1 MYYKRYTCICPPV
14 SKHGNGKYTIC
25 RWYISFENSPFW
37 MGFQV
42 PRLITGGYVYMCII
56 DISCD
61 TPHIYILMGL
71 SMIYGLHLSTT
82 HLIHISTSTPRCLG
96 PRPERARRP
105 LTEILQGL
113 GYAVDR
119 IFSHSAMLGSVRTA
133 HRMQT
138 TLRGIVGL
146 WSRRKTIGNPWEIH
160 RKSIGKWWFNG
171 I

>member
-1 MYYKRYTCICPPV
+1 
-14 SKHGNGKYTIC
+14 
-25 RWYISFENSPFW
+25 
-37 MGFQV
+37 
-42 PRLITGGYVYMCII
+42 
-56 DISCD
+56 
-61 TPHIYILMGL
+61 MGL
-71 SMIYGLHLSTT
+71 SMIYGLHLYTT

-146 WSRRKTIGNPWEIH
+146 
-160 RKSIGKWWFNG
+160 
-171 I
+171 